1 MWQVATL
8 GITCV
13 SNDSRHVNETLS
25 HVMNFIEANR
35 GDAEV
40 LDYEIELLNA
50 L

>member
-1 MWQVATL
+1 
-8 GITCV
+8 
-13 SNDSRHVNETLS
+13 
-25 HVMNFIEANR
+25 VMNFIEANR